1 MKNRITCESFNVS
14 WDRNGTGAGFKASCT
29 AARSAA
35 AARRSKPRAPSGRRP
50 QHAARARRPI
60 ISFQMRRSLPVLERP
75 AHRRGLARA
84 KAASPRGRPAFHVE
98 RRRAYAGGSELS
110 PRPWEQGLGSI
121 RRTSRA
127 TWSSVTGTASTIR
140 SLRLRA
146 LPVLAAGA
154 CSMRKLAWSTQRPV
168 CDELP

>member
-1 MKNRITCESFNVS
+1 MGPGRH
-14 WDRNGTGAGFKASCT
+14 RRGLRGQLYGRAAPRQAHAGPSP
-29 AARSAA
+29 ARLLADG
-35 AARRSKPRAPSGRRP
+35 RS
-50 QHAARARRPI
+50 AARARRPI
-60 ISFQMRRSLPVLERP
+60 ISFQMRRSPLVLKRP
-75 AHRRGLARA
+75 PHRRGLARA

>member
-98 RRRAYAGGSELS
+98 PRPADAGGSELS
-110 PRPWEQGLGSI
+110 PRPWEHKAHKRPGRQSPARHQAFGAWDSGRCLCLRQGDA
-121 RRTSRA
+121 R
-127 TWSSVTGTASTIR
+127 
-140 SLRLRA
+140 
-146 LPVLAAGA
+146 
-154 CSMRKLAWSTQRPV
+154 
-168 CDELP
+168 